1 MAAELLKTEQL
12 EIQTLSLKPSLITL
26 LTHQV
31 QTSNAMAGLREKRL
45 STILEQLLL
54 LFNIKLFWSF
64 CACACA
70 VGNLKIYISM

>member
-45 STILEQLLL
+45 STILEQLLF
-54 LFNIKLFWSF
+54 LFNTNYFGASVPVPALLEI
-64 CACACA
+64 
-70 VGNLKIYISM
+70 

>member
-12 EIQTLSLKPSLITL
+12 EIQTLSLKPRLITL
-26 LTHQV
+26 LT

-54 LFNIKLFWSF
+54 LFDTKLFWSF